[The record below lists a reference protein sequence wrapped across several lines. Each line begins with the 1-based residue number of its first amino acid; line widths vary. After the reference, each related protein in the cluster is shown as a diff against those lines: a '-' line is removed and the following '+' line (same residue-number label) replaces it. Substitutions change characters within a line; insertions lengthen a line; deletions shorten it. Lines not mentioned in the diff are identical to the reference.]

1 MRTGCPMHIVT
12 VLPHQ
17 KQLAKGHSGEL
28 SRKARH
34 RLEIIDW
41 YNQVSER
48 KSQSGLK
55 DASLTCR
62 HFGIERSYFYR
73 WYGRFKKHGI
83 AGLENRTSRPKRVR
97 GETVG
102 AEIVEE
108 IRRIRQ
114 KNPTYSAKKIR
125 PILLRYYEEHEVPCR
140 STISNV
146 IKRHNF
152 FFRADT
158 KPFKRRSKSGVRAF
172 ERRRIKGNLRAAEP
186 NKVIEFDMKH
196 IRIPNNG
203 KKYAMVAID
212 VVAKQAVIH
221 VSNTCTS
228 ASGKIAYQK
237 AVARFGRDA
246 VYVNDNGGEN
256 QGKAEL
262 WLRSENITQL
272 WTRPRTP
279 KDKPCVE
286 RMIGTLQTEC
296 LDYLIGPMSVSEL
309 QAEIDSWLKKY
320 HSYRPHESLGFL
332 TPHEFLN
339 NFMSHSSTAVS
350 LS

>member
-1 MRTGCPMHIVT
+1 MTCPEAVDSK
-12 VLPHQ
+12 
-17 KQLAKGHSGEL
+17 KQIGHPESKTCVRMKKRKQHFNRGE
-28 SRKARH
+28 
-34 RLEIIDW
+34 D
-41 YNQVSER
+41 
-48 KSQSGLK
+48 
-55 DASLTCR
+55 
-62 HFGIERSYFYR
+62 
-73 WYGRFKKHGI
+73 
-83 AGLENRTSRPKRVR
+83 ENRVSHAHCNSIAAPEAT
-97 GETVG
+97 GERAFWG
-102 AEIVEE
+102 SI
-108 IRRIRQ
+108 
-114 KNPTYSAKKIR
+114 N
-125 PILLRYYEEHEVPCR
+125 EEHEVPCR

-172 ERRRIKGNLRAAEP
+172 ERRRVK
-186 NKVIEFDMKH
+186 
-196 IRIPNNG
+196 
-203 KKYAMVAID
+203 
-212 VVAKQAVIH
+212 
-221 VSNTCTS
+221 
-228 ASGKIAYQK
+228 
-237 AVARFGRDA
+237 
-246 VYVNDNGGEN
+246 
-256 QGKAEL
+256 GKAEL
-262 WLRSENITQL
+262 WLRNENITQL